1 MEEERPPGEIE
12 DISGTPPPTPEP
24 PPALVTTSGDAAST
38 PSVTTAMRVA
48 LNGSMALFTVGVVA
62 PVLMAAWA
70 VVVAAGIGLG
80 AFALLHAGALEPG
93 TLRPASAIGVVL
105 ALALATGTLRLS
117 APAQAH
123 PGEET
128 YPAFATLVGLLVI
141 AGLTTLAA
149 LPHSAFFPYPLT
161 TIAVVAAT
169 TYLALAGLVAAT
181 RMTIA
186 LARGANRWGAGGMY
200 RAGFLTATFLL
211 LGAAGAVALEE
222 RVYVVP
228 LRAAAS
234 ELEVSRVAGPSGVLD
249 AAPRVLCLGA
259 GEVDPTLARSETAAP
274 ACSFLPHSQV
284 RSTDDCFEHLAA
296 TTLPAIQDRLRDQ
309 YECGADCDDVAM
321 TALIETCTRVPPAD
335 NIEAYFTSVAKNE
348 AARWARND
356 RRTLRCDTL
365 DELRD
370 DPCAWEAGEDDD
382 EKVRAFNRDAVCRM
396 SAFEHRVVTSRLG
409 AGGKPMRQF
418 GEVAE
423 LLGITETKAR
433 NTFHNTMRRLRKE
446 MAAWRAE
453 CGIHE

>member
-1 MEEERPPGEIE
+1 MVEERPPGEIE
-12 DISGTPPPTPEP
+12 DISGTPPATPAP
-24 PPALVTTSGDAAST
+24 PPALVTTSDDAAST

-48 LNGSMALFTVGVVA
+48 LNGSMALFTVSVVA

-80 AFALLHAGALEPG
+80 AFVLLHAGALEPG
-93 TLRPASAIGVVL
+93 TLQPASAIGVVL
-105 ALALATGTLRLS
+105 ALALAAGTLRLS

-128 YPAFATLVGLLVI
+128 YPAFATLIGLVVI

-181 RMTIA
+181 RLTIA

-211 LGAAGAVALEE
+211 LGAAGAVALEQ

-234 ELEVSRVAGPSGVLD
+234 ELEVSQVAGPSGVLD

-259 GEVDPTLARSETAAP
+259 GEVAPKLARSETAAP
-274 ACSFLPHSQV
+274 ACSFLPHSEE
-284 RSTDDCFEHLAA
+284 RSTDECFEHLAA
-296 TTLPAIQDRLRDQ
+296 KTLLEVQQRLRESYGCD
-309 YECGADCDDVAM
+309 ADCDDVAM
-321 TALIETCTRVPPAD
+321 KALIETCTRVPLAA
-335 NIEAYFTSVAKNE
+335 NIDAYFTTVAKNGALKWKRE
-348 AARWARND
+348 D
-356 RRTLRCDTL
+356 YRTLRCSEFD
-365 DELRD
+365 DVPD
-370 DPCAWEAGEDDD
+370 DPCIWEAGEDDD
-382 EKVRAFNRDAVCRM
+382 EKVRAFSRDAVCRM
-396 SAFEHRVVTSRLG
+396 TAFERRVVTSRLG
-409 AGGKPMRQF
+409 ERDEPMKQF
-418 GEVAE
+418 SEVAAA
-423 LLGITETKAR
+423 LGITETKAR

-453 CGIHE
+453 CNIHE